1 MDPGV
6 LVVLALVSFVGGVV
20 VTAVGPGG
28 IFVLAAL
35 YVGTGLSAAQVAGTA
50 SATFVGGSALG
61 ALIYARSDDMDW
73 SLAVAVGIGGVVGT
87 RIGVAL
93 NALVSRRLF
102 GILLGV
108 LLAVTGL
115 VIVCTERYGVE
126 PTVHLDSN
134 ATRGLVGFAAIGLGV
149 GVAGGLFGI
158 GGAALVPPALVL
170 VGVGLVPAL
179 AATQVAVVFISAA
192 TMASYFVQ
200 GAIVAPLVFVV
211 GGSYLVGAVG
221 GWRVAHRVDADRLT
235 VVLGLTLL
243 GLAPL
248 LVVRAL
254 LM

>member
-61 ALIYARSDDMDW
+61 AIVYVRSNDMDW
-73 SLAVAVGIGGVVGT
+73 SLAIAIGVGGAIGT
-87 RIGVAL
+87 RLGVAL

-102 GILLGV
+102 GVLLGV
-108 LLAVTGL
+108 LLAITGL
-115 VIVCTERYGVE
+115 VIVCTERYGIE
-126 PTVHLDSN
+126 PTIHLGSDS
-134 ATRGLVGFAAIGLGV
+134 TRGLAGFAVIGLAIGI
-149 GVAGGLFGI
+149 AGGLFGI

-170 VGVGLVPAL
+170 VGVPLVPSL
-179 AATQVAVVFISAA
+179 AVTQVAVVFISAA
-192 TMASYFVQ
+192 ATASYFAQ
-200 GAIVAPLVFVV
+200 GAIVIPLVFVV
-211 GGSYLVGAVG
+211 GGSYLVGVVG
-221 GWRVAHRVDADRLT
+221 GWRVAHRVDASRLT

-243 GLAPL
+243 GLAPV
-248 LVVRAL
+248 LVFRAL
-254 LM
+254 SM